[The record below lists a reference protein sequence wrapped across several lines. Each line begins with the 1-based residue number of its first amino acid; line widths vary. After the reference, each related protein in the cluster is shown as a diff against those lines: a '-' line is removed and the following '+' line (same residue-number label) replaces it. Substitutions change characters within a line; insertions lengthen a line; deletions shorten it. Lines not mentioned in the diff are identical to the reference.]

1 MGYIYN
7 KTGTDAAKW
16 IDELVVLVG
25 AMSGITTCSVGVI
38 TALALYIAF

>member
-16 IDELVVLVG
+16 IDELVTLMG
-25 AMSGITTCSVGVI
+25 ATSGMATFSISVI
-38 TALALYIAF
+38 TALAINFVF

>member
-16 IDELVVLVG
+16 IDELVTLQG
-25 AMSGITTCSVGVI
+25 AMSGLATLSVSVI
-38 TALALYIAF
+38 TALAIQSF